1 MPPKT
6 REERLFGASCLKLKL
21 QKTLGERA
29 GAVEIYQ
36 QTISDLGLTDEDVDV
51 YLDKNRSLVEAALAK
66 GTRHGG

>member
-1 MPPKT
+1 MPPKS

-21 QKTLGERA
+21 QKTLGARA

-36 QTISDLGLTDEDVDV
+36 DTVRDLGLTDEDVDV
-51 YLDKNRSLVEAALAK
+51 YLDAHRSEVEAALAK